1 MAITHIHPI
10 TGTIAD
16 TIQYAM
22 NDKVESVKN
31 IEEWKAVYE
40 SRQHFVPYTFDKRTG
55 EVTYHT
61 LNSSVNCAYPSD
73 IVHSMRTTIENGRG
87 RYRREAPRTK
97 NGEEIIL
104 YHMWQN
110 FGEPLSP
117 VVANEI
123 GKKLAEEVF
132 PDFPVVIST
141 HTNTAYTH
149 NHFVV
154 CAWNIHGKKWNDCH
168 RTKRLI
174 RSVSDRLCKEY
185 GLQVLEHTKDMQLIK
200 YQDSNGKTR
209 YYEPTDRKNVLRQK
223 RTQKATCKDDVG
235 SYRHTESYQQ
245 WKTEKLSNQEIVRRD
260 IDRLL
265 PDACSYDHLLTLLRE
280 YGYTIRD
287 KKKNGDWLSHISF
300 TPPESGKGVRDSS
313 LSEDGRYTREQL
325 TQFIENR
332 EKERKQTKLL
342 LEEVKAELSHEEREK
357 ILYSTSYQYG
367 KVDIQSLHPK
377 WRKTS
382 SSEQQI
388 IFVKRSEAE
397 QDLVYDLKQK
407 DQSNLKYEECLKKEI
422 QDGLD
427 SLHFLETT
435 GYATLQEVRVAS
447 RKVWADF
454 YNTKEAVEHIDTLI
468 KKLGIIQTLSLECE
482 KTEKRILS
490 HAKDTVYRQTKY
502 EQDCELLEKYK
513 KLIQKYKVENPEK
526 MQEYKQKL
534 EFCQKKKQKL
544 QLAID
549 ALEHEQRNFEKC
561 IKTLERI
568 QDTTRRGMEA
578 EQNQRENKTKIETMI
593 EEKREK
599 ERAPNKKQK
608 ESER

>member
-1 MAITHIHPI
+1 
-10 TGTIAD
+10 
-16 TIQYAM
+16 
-22 NDKVESVKN
+22 
-31 IEEWKAVYE
+31 
-40 SRQHFVPYTFDKRTG
+40 
-55 EVTYHT
+55 
-61 LNSSVNCAYPSD
+61 
-73 IVHSMRTTIENGRG
+73 
-87 RYRREAPRTK
+87 
-97 NGEEIIL
+97 
-104 YHMWQN
+104 
-110 FGEPLSP
+110 
-117 VVANEI
+117 
-123 GKKLAEEVF
+123 
-132 PDFPVVIST
+132 
-141 HTNTAYTH
+141 
-149 NHFVV
+149 
-154 CAWNIHGKKWNDCH
+154 
-168 RTKRLI
+168 
-174 RSVSDRLCKEY
+174 
-185 GLQVLEHTKDMQLIK
+185 MQLIK

-209 YYEPTDRKNVLRQK
+209 YYEPTDRKNVLLQK
-223 RTQKATCKDDVG
+223 RTQKVICMDDVG

-245 WKTEKLSNQEIVRRD
+245 WKAEKLSNQEIVRRD

-265 PDACSYDHLLTLLRE
+265 PDACSYDHLLMLLRE

-300 TPPESGKGVRDSS
+300 TPPEAGKGVRDSS

-325 TQFIENR
+325 TYFIENR
-332 EKERKQTKLL
+332 EKERKQTQLL

-407 DQSNLKYEECLKKEI
+407 DQSNLKYEERLKQEI

-427 SLHFLETT
+427 SLHFLEMT

-454 YNTKEAVEHIDTLI
+454 HNTKEEMEHIDTLI

-490 HAKDTVYRQTKY
+490 HAKDTVYMQTKY

-549 ALEHEQRNFEKC
+549 VLEHEQRNFEKC

-568 QDTTRRGMEA
+568 QDTTGRGMEA

>member
-10 TGTIAD
+10 TGNIAD
-16 TIQYAM
+16 TIRYAM

-110 FGEPLSP
+110 FGEPLSS

-123 GKKLAEEVF
+123 GRKLAEEVF
-132 PDFPVVIST
+132 PDFPVIIST

-168 RTKRLI
+168 QTKRLI

-185 GLQVLEHTKDMQLIK
+185 GLQVLEHTKDMQLVR
-200 YQDSNGKTR
+200 YQDSNGKIR
-209 YYEPTDRKNVLRQK
+209 YYEPTDRKNGLLQK
-223 RTQKATCKDDVG
+223 RTQKANCMDNVG
-235 SYRHTESYQQ
+235 SYRHTESYQE
-245 WKTEKLSNQEIVRRD
+245 WKAEKLSNQELVRRD

-265 PDACSYDHLLTLLRE
+265 LDAFSYEHLLMLLRE

-300 TPPESGKGVRDSS
+300 TPPEAGKGVRDSS

-332 EKERKQTKLL
+332 EKEQKQRQIV
-342 LEEVKAELSHEEREK
+342 LEEVNDELSPEEIEK
-357 ILYSTSYQYG
+357 LPYVTSYQYG
-367 KVDIQSLHPK
+367 AVDIQSLHPK

-382 SSEQQI
+382 SLEQQI

-397 QDLVYDLKQK
+397 RDLIYDLKQK
-407 DQSNLKYEECLKKEI
+407 DILKTKDEEHLLQEI
-422 QDGLD
+422 QDGLV

-435 GYATLQEVRVAS
+435 GYTTLEEVRAAS

-454 YNTKEAVEHIDTLI
+454 HNTKEEVAHVDTLI
-468 KKLGIIQTLSLECE
+468 KKLHIIQTLSSECE
-482 KTEKRILS
+482 KTERRIAS
-490 HAKDTVYRQTKY
+490 HKEESAYMKVKY
-502 EQDCELLEKYK
+502 EQDCQLLEKYK
-513 KLIQKYKVENPEK
+513 KLMQKYNVENPEK

-534 EFCQKKKQKL
+534 EFCQKKKEQL
-544 QLAID
+544 QLVLD
-549 ALEHEQRNFEKC
+549 TLEHNLQNFEKC
-561 IKTLERI
+561 MKILEKI
-568 QDTTRRGMEA
+568 QDTTERGMEA
-578 EQNQRENKTKIETMI
+578 ERNQEENKTKVENMI
-593 EEKREK
+593 EEKRDE
-599 ERAPNKKQK
+599 ERGSNKKQK
-608 ESER
+608 GYER